1 MKRNYKVFSC
11 GIVAIF
17 IVFVAV
23 LMASHFNVK
32 KVRASVADNLSGWAF
47 SDMPDGSDSDIVG
60 EGQTGKGAYWIS
72 FNPNANYGVNVG
84 ADGTIS
90 GYAWANPND
99 GPIENI
105 GWISFMSADVA
116 GCPSGLCQPTL
127 DRTTG
132 VVDGWAKALWADGNG
147 WDGWIHLKGPTYGV
161 TVSGCN
167 WGGYAWG
174 DNVLGWIHFKGPT
187 YGVQGTGNA
196 CTASNVPPLVDA
208 GPDQNVVFPASATLN
223 GVITDDGL
231 PNPPG
236 AVTALWSKV
245 IGPGMV
251 TFGDASSAIATA
263 SFSVAGTYVLRLTG
277 SDSVLSN
284 SDDVSITVNTAP
296 VFNYNLSNSGPK
308 SVIQRQSVQNLIT
321 ANLLSGTAERIDFSV
336 PGLPGATLSFSNPPF
351 CNPNWSN
358 CSKTLTINTTLSTPP
373 GDYMIIVSGISV
385 ALTRTTQFVLTV
397 NQAPPCADG
406 IDNDGDLAYPGG
418 GIDAADPSCTQSGG
432 TTEYSQ
438 CNDKNA
444 DGTLRDNDGDVD
456 ANIDDKGCHSDGNP
470 NNPGSYDPNDNDES
484 DTIFREVF
492 VPFEKLLAMLFMRF

>member
-1 MKRNYKVFSC
+1 MKLPKIFLLVFGLSLIL
-11 GIVAIF
+11 GSSWLLSVSS
-17 IVFVAV
+17 
-23 LMASHFNVK
+23 AS
-32 KVRASVADNLSGWAF
+32 SSDNLSGWAF
-47 SDMPDGSDSDIVG
+47 SDMPDEKDSAIAG
-60 EGQTGKGAYWIS
+60 PGNTGKGAYWIS
-72 FNPNANYGVNVG
+72 FNSTNQGAGANYGLRVDPACTTNVCN
-84 ADGTIS
+84 IS

-99 GPIENI
+99 GTIENI
-105 GWISFMSADVA
+105 GWISFNAADVG
-116 GCPSGLCQPTL
+116 GCPSGQCQPTL

-132 VVDGWAKALWADGNG
+132 VVDGWAKALCADGDG

-167 WGGYAWG
+167 WSGWAWG
-174 DNVLGWIHFKGPT
+174 ENVLGWIHFRGPT

-321 ANLLSGTAERIDFSV
+321 ANLLSPPAQSV
-336 PGLPGATLSFSNPPF
+336 VFGVSGCPSGAT
-351 CNPNWSN
+351 
-358 CSKTLTINTTLSTPP
+358 
-373 GDYMIIVSGISV
+373 
-385 ALTRTTQFVLTV
+385 
-397 NQAPPCADG
+397 
-406 IDNDGDLAYPGG
+406 
-418 GIDAADPSCTQSGG
+418 
-432 TTEYSQ
+432 
-438 CNDKNA
+438 
-444 DGTLRDNDGDVD
+444 
-456 ANIDDKGCHSDGNP
+456 
-470 NNPGSYDPNDNDES
+470 
-484 DTIFREVF
+484 
-492 VPFEKLLAMLFMRF
+492 

>member
-1 MKRNYKVFSC
+1 MKINYKIFSY
-11 GIVAIF
+11 GIAAIF

-72 FNPNANYGVNVG
+72 FNTNANYGVNVG

-116 GCPSGLCQPTL
+116 GCPSGPCQPTL

-147 WDGWIHLKGPTYGV
+147 WDGG
-161 TVSGCN
+161 
-167 WGGYAWG
+167 
-174 DNVLGWIHFKGPT
+174 IHFKGPT

-277 SDSVLSN
+277 S
-284 SDDVSITVNTAP
+284 
-296 VFNYNLSNSGPK
+296 
-308 SVIQRQSVQNLIT
+308 
-321 ANLLSGTAERIDFSV
+321 
-336 PGLPGATLSFSNPPF
+336 
-351 CNPNWSN
+351 
-358 CSKTLTINTTLSTPP
+358 
-373 GDYMIIVSGISV
+373 
-385 ALTRTTQFVLTV
+385 
-397 NQAPPCADG
+397 
-406 IDNDGDLAYPGG
+406 
-418 GIDAADPSCTQSGG
+418 
-432 TTEYSQ
+432 
-438 CNDKNA
+438 
-444 DGTLRDNDGDVD
+444 
-456 ANIDDKGCHSDGNP
+456 
-470 NNPGSYDPNDNDES
+470 
-484 DTIFREVF
+484 
-492 VPFEKLLAMLFMRF
+492 

>member
-1 MKRNYKVFSC
+1 MKINYKIFSY
-11 GIVAIF
+11 GIAAIF

-116 GCPSGLCQPTL
+116 GCPSGPCQPTL

-321 ANLLSGTAERIDFSV
+321 ANLLSPPAQSV
-336 PGLPGATLSFSNPPF
+336 VFGVSGCPSGATCTFLPTACSPNPT
-351 CNPNWSN
+351 
-358 CSKTLTINTTLSTPP
+358 CSTTLTINTTISTPP
-373 GDYMIIVSGISV
+373 GDYMIIVSGVSI

-397 NQAPPCADG
+397 NQAPPCDDG
-406 IDNDGDLAYPGG
+406 IDNDGDGFTDSG
-418 GIDAADPSCTQSGG
+418 DPSCAQSGG

>member
-1 MKRNYKVFSC
+1 MKINYKIFSY
-11 GIVAIF
+11 GIAAIF

-72 FNPNANYGVNVG
+72 FNTNANYGVNVG

-116 GCPSGLCQPTL
+116 GCPSGPCQPTL

-321 ANLLSGTAERIDFSV
+321 ANLLSPPAQSV
-336 PGLPGATLSFSNPPF
+336 VFGVSGCPSGATCTFLPTACSPNPT
-351 CNPNWSN
+351 
-358 CSKTLTINTTLSTPP
+358 CSTTLTINTTISTPP
-373 GDYMIIVSGISV
+373 GDYMIIVSGVSI
-385 ALTRTTQFVLTV
+385 ALTRTTQFVLTP
-397 NQAPPCADG
+397 NQAV
-406 IDNDGDLAYPGG
+406 L
-418 GIDAADPSCTQSGG
+418 PSIRNAMIKMLMELYAI
-432 TTEYSQ
+432 TTEMSMQILTTRAVIRTAIRIILALTIQMTMTKAIRFSGKYS
-438 CNDKNA
+438 CR
-444 DGTLRDNDGDVD
+444 LRN
-456 ANIDDKGCHSDGNP
+456 
-470 NNPGSYDPNDNDES
+470 Y
-484 DTIFREVF
+484 
-492 VPFEKLLAMLFMRF
+492 